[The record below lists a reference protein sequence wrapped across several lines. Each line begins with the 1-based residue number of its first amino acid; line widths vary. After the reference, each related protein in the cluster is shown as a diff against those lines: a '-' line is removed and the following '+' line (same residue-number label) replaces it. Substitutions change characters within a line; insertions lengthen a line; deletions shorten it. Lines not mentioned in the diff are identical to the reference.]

1 MWLLGPCCDC
11 KRRFELAIRSL
22 GFMEKDDIK
31 TIMISRGNKVCY
43 SQDVIVASESDS
55 ELVVYFK
62 GNDFIVYELCCD
74 RESEDSFYIDN
85 NIVPAT

>member
-1 MWLLGPCCDC
+1 MWLLGPCHDC

-31 TIMISRGNKVCY
+31 TIMISRGNKVCC
-43 SQDVIVASESDS
+43 SQDVIVASENDS

-62 GNDFIVYELCCD
+62 GKDFIMNELCYD
-74 RESEDSFYIDN
+74 MKVR
-85 NIVPAT
+85 IVFILTIT